1 MLSLGS
7 CKYGNT
13 SVHGK
18 KKEKKNLSGP
28 VCSASFNF
36 LQTLR
41 ECANSKNTLICTK
54 LKLWVSCL

>member
-18 KKEKKNLSGP
+18 KKEKKTYQVQYAVLLSI
-28 VCSASFNF
+28 F
-36 LQTLR
+36 
-41 ECANSKNTLICTK
+41 SKRYVNVPI
-54 LKLWVSCL
+54 LKIL